1 MLAGGPRRFESK
13 TLKRFQGDLLNITQ
27 PHTMQV
33 LQGGGEAAPNPC
45 RRNDS
50 PAPAPLGA
58 FPLVDRRETI
68 PSSDTNGSQPPHI
81 ITLTHRLTGEVL
93 EFEETR
99 PGIHEKRYSQT
110 DAQETRRQRFEMK
123 TAVEGVLGTG
133 SRQFKCHRARIDKT
147 KDIEIKVSTE
157 SGRAFFSGFQACG
170 SVWLC
175 AICGPKITE
184 RRRVEVSEAI
194 EKAKAQGLKVMLL
207 TLTVPHGMG
216 DDLRV
221 VLAAMKKGWLKTSCG
236 RKAQNM
242 RQETGFQ
249 GSIRVLEV
257 TYGENGWHPHFHALL
272 ILDTDKTPHQVEE
285 AWWPLW
291 RDGCTKAGLKSPSRE
306 HGISV
311 QDGAQAAHYISKWGL
326 DSELTKGHLKKG
338 KTSLTPW
345 DLMRVMTYGPD
356 HFTISQELRETLSR
370 LGIDRPKARGLWIVY
385 AKAFKG
391 QRQLIWSVGLRD
403 LLNMKN
409 EKTDQEL
416 AEADPEEIS
425 QTVAQVDPKRQ
436 GLNRP
441 LGESRHAKR

>member
-1 MLAGGPRRFESK
+1 
-13 TLKRFQGDLLNITQ
+13 
-27 PHTMQV
+27 MQV

-58 FPLVDRRETI
+58 FPLVDRRETL
-68 PSSDTNGSQPPHI
+68 PRSDTKASQLPDI
-81 ITLTHRLTGEVL
+81 ITLTDRLTGEIL

-356 HFTISQELRETLSR
+356 HFTISPELRETLSR

-425 QTVAQVDPKRQ
+425 QTVAQVDNGQRI
-436 GLNRP
+436 LMIR
-441 LGESRHAKR
+441 SRAWSDVLIAAETDPARLPDIWRELKGGDPGDDE